1 MARSGE
7 NAVVLERL
15 GDAHARMRD
24 AYWRQRDIDSVVRI
38 AERALD
44 AAEQADD
51 AALAAIKAIAY
62 DLASFT
68 WPGWGEPG
76 IRLDAAH
83 RAVGLAAARRNLELA
98 RRLERPPLPTS
109 RAHWLLGAHLWAAGD
124 LAAAEAELV
133 DAERLADSAGAVPE
147 ALLSR
152 AYREHLAAGADPG
165 ATLAALARVEGG
177 AELVRQVETA
187 QRVLGG

>member
-1 MARSGE
+1 MAPSGE

-24 AYWRQRDIDSVVRI
+24 AYWRQRDIGSVVRI

-44 AAEQADD
+44 AAERADE
-51 AALAAIKAIAY
+51 AVLSVIKAIAY

-68 WPGWGEPG
+68 WPGWAEPG
-76 IRLDAAH
+76 VRLDAAH
-83 RAVGLAAARRNLELA
+83 RAAGLAAARRNLELA

-124 LAAAEAELV
+124 LAAVQAEFVE
-133 DAERLADSAGAVPE
+133 AERLADSAGEVPE

-152 AYREHLAAGADPG
+152 AYREHLAPGANPG
-165 ATLAALARVEGG
+165 ATLAALSHMEGG
-177 AELVRQVETA
+177 EELVRQVETA
-187 QRVLGG
+187 QRVLAR